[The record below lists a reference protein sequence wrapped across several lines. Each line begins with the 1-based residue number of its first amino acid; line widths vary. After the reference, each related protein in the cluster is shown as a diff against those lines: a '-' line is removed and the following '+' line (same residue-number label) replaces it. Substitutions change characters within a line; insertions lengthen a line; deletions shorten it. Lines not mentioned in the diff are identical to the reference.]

1 MISKLIEYLENK
13 KIIIL
18 GFGVEGQST
27 YNFIRKYMKDMPLTI
42 EHNDNI
48 DDILKEDKNLKFISE
63 ENYLQDLEHYD
74 IIIKSPGISFKNIDI
89 SKFKDKI
96 TSQLQ
101 LFLEFTDFF
110 TIGITGTKGKSTTS
124 SLIYKILEEQ
134 EKEAVLLGN
143 IGTPIF
149 DEIDKLSTNTIVVL
163 EISSHQLEYIKASTN
178 IAILLNIYEEHLD
191 HYESFE
197 KYIEAKFNLIRYQKD
212 NDTAI
217 INLDS
222 EIINNIKYKY
232 KANDYGITLNDNDQN
247 MAHNKIYLKNE
258 LVYYNDK
265 VIYNSNCKRKLKGQ
279 HNLNNIMFA
288 LAVSN
293 ILKLNANKT
302 IKTIENFDALEHRME
317 YVGNFD
323 EVDYYNDSIATI
335 PEATIESIK
344 ALENVNTLLVRR
356 KR

>member
-1 MISKLIEYLENK
+1 MINKLIEYLENK

-18 GFGVEGQST
+18 GFGIEGQST
-27 YNFIRKYMKDMPLTI
+27 YNFIRKYMKNIPLAI
-42 EHNDNI
+42 EHNESI
-48 DDILKEDKNLKFISE
+48 DDILTQDKNVKFISE
-63 ENYLQDLEHYD
+63 ENYVQELENYDL
-74 IIIKSPGISFKNIDI
+74 IIKSPGISFKNIDI

-101 LFLEFTDFF
+101 LLLEFTDVF

-124 SLIYKILEEQ
+124 SLIYKMLEEQ
-134 EKEAVLLGN
+134 GKETVLLGN

-149 DEIDKLSTNTIVVL
+149 DEIDKLTKNTIVVL
-163 EISSHQLEYIKASTN
+163 EISSHQLEYIKSSTN

-197 KYIEAKFNLIRYQKD
+197 KYIQSKFNLIRYQKE
-212 NDTAI
+212 NDIAI
-217 INLDS
+217 INLDN
-222 EIINNIKYKY
+222 ENINNIEYKY
-232 KANDYGITLNDNDQN
+232 KSNDYGISLNDDDKN
-247 MAHNKIYLKNE
+247 MIHNKIYLKNE
-258 LVYYNDK
+258 LVYHNYK
-265 VIYNSNCKRKLKGQ
+265 VIYNSNSKRKLKGQ
-279 HNLNNIMFA
+279 HNLNNIMFV

-323 EVDYYNDSIATI
+323 GIDYYNDSIATI
-335 PEATIESIK
+335 PEAAIESIK
-344 ALENVNTLLVRR
+344 SLGNVNTLLVRR
-356 KR
+356 K